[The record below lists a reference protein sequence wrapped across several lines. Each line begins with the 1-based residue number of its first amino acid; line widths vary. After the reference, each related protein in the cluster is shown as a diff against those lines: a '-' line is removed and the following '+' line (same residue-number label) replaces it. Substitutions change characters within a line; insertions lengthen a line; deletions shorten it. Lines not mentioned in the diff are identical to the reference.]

1 MTEEKKEVRRIVP
14 PVDIYETSN
23 DVVLVADVPGLTKE
37 KLELDIEKDE
47 LTIKGAFEE
56 PDGKADEYEIS
67 PGVAV
72 FIPKDCVHWFRNLDP
87 NEEVEI
93 CGVYSAPDA
102 GDYKPEDYKYVGEIT
117 ERDKK
122 LR

>member
-1 MTEEKKEVRRIVP
+1 MAEEKQEVRRIVP

-56 PDGKADEYEIS
+56 PNGKGTKLTSECLYGKYDRTFVIGETIDQEKISAKLENGVLIITLPKREKVKPRKIEIE
-67 PGVAV
+67 A
-72 FIPKDCVHWFRNLDP
+72 
-87 NEEVEI
+87 E
-93 CGVYSAPDA
+93 
-102 GDYKPEDYKYVGEIT
+102 T
-117 ERDKK
+117 E
-122 LR
+122 